1 VRAAPG
7 LSLGPALT
15 PPTQRRCSAPSAG
28 PPVHRSGLAAR
39 AAGLLDAAAP
49 GGSLERGSAA
59 ARPML
64 RAPAAAIFRTCSST
78 FVILV
83 LNNKFKTGTN
93 FSWYKLRG
101 KRVKTLSLQEP
112 GRGQIQGTS
121 WRDHTPFTTSTF
133 TDIHAS
139 AQT

>member
-1 VRAAPG
+1 
-7 LSLGPALT
+7 
-15 PPTQRRCSAPSAG
+15 
-28 PPVHRSGLAAR
+28 VHRSGLAAR

-101 KRVKTLSLQEP
+101 REA
-112 GRGQIQGTS
+112 GQN
-121 WRDHTPFTTSTF
+121 
-133 TDIHAS
+133 A
-139 AQT
+139 

>member
-1 VRAAPG
+1 
-7 LSLGPALT
+7 
-15 PPTQRRCSAPSAG
+15 
-28 PPVHRSGLAAR
+28 VHRSGLAAR

-93 FSWYKLRG
+93 FSECIFLFFHFISQKSFS
-101 KRVKTLSLQEP
+101 KRHMP
-112 GRGQIQGTS
+112 
-121 WRDHTPFTTSTF
+121 
-133 TDIHAS
+133 
-139 AQT
+139 